1 MGRKRIWDRLSVADL
16 GKLKKRGVARMRVV
30 RKKSTV
36 PVYGLAAVWLLYCLI
51 FPLYKFWH
59 FAVLVALGIAAYAV
73 LSVIFPGKTE
83 HIKEPE
89 KPVATGDE
97 KIDKLMAEGSVAIGE
112 MARLRDSIKNPE
124 VKVKIDEIISI
135 TDKIFKDLIEDP
147 TDYRQVKH
155 FADFYLPTTMK
166 LLNTYDRM
174 SALGS
179 MGRNISGTMERIE
192 TILDTTLEGYKKQ
205 LDALFADQALDI
217 ETDIVVLKSML
228 KKEGLAGKDF

>member
-1 MGRKRIWDRLSVADL
+1 MGPKTLL
-16 GKLKKRGVARMRVV
+16 GHQAEPIAASSGNGTWRMMREV
-30 RKKSTV
+30 RKKSV
-36 PVYGLAAVWLLYCLI
+36 APVYGLAAVWLLYCLF

-59 FAVLVALGIAAYAV
+59 FAVLVALGIAAYAI

-83 HIKEPE
+83 YIKEPE
-89 KPVATGDE
+89 KPVTTGDE
-97 KIDKLMAEGSVAIGE
+97 KIDKLMAEGNVAIAE

-124 VKVKIDEIISI
+124 VKKKIDEIMSI
-135 TDKIFKDLIEDP
+135 TDKIFKDLVEDP
-147 TDYRQVKH
+147 SDYRQVKH

-174 SALGS
+174 SALGG
-179 MGRNISGTMERIE
+179 MGQNIAGTMERIE

-228 KKEGLAGKDF
+228 KKEGLADRDF

>member
-1 MGRKRIWDRLSVADL
+1 
-16 GKLKKRGVARMRVV
+16 MREI
-30 RKKSTV
+30 RKKSAA
-36 PVYGLAAVWLLYCLI
+36 PAWGLAAIWLVYCLL

-59 FAVLVALGIAAYAV
+59 FAVLVALGVAAYAV

-83 HIKEPE
+83 YVKEPE
-89 KPVATGDE
+89 KPVTTGDE
-97 KIDKLMAEGSVAIGE
+97 KIDALMAEGVVAVNE
-112 MARLRDSIKNPE
+112 MARLRDSIKNTE
-124 VKVKIDEIISI
+124 VKKKIDEIIAI

-147 TDYRQVKH
+147 SDYRQVKH

-174 SALGS
+174 SGLGG
-179 MGRNISGTMERIE
+179 MGKNITGTMERIE

-228 KKEGLAGKDF
+228 QKEGLAGKDF